1 MTVSNVG
8 SVSNRSA
15 GAERSQD
22 AEHARL
28 MFQLMGRLEQIL
40 ARLDGFSGAKRLPGA
55 MEISKEI
62 LVELVEF
69 AEERFD
75 KPQTDALIG
84 QVCDYHENTKRF
96 ERMLGGQSW
105 NGFAS
110 LIGIKLSYSDEVKA
124 IYQQLGVDL
133 VEIVGGYFQLL
144 GSRFLSGEAVADW
157 QASAEVFLDDL
168 VRRWN
173 TLSDGRSSE

>member
-1 MTVSNVG
+1 MSVSNVG
-8 SVSNRSA
+8 SVSDPSA
-15 GAERSQD
+15 GADRSQD
-22 AEHARL
+22 AEHGRA

-40 ARLDGFSGAKRLPGA
+40 ARLDTITGAKRLPGA
-55 MEISKEI
+55 IGISKEI

-69 AEERFD
+69 TEERFD

-84 QVCDYHENTKRF
+84 RVCDYHENTKRF

-124 IYQQLGVDL
+124 IYQQIGLDL
-133 VEIVGGYFQLL
+133 IQIIDQYFRLL
-144 GSRFLSGEAVADW
+144 ESRFLSGETGAEW
-157 QASAEVFLDDL
+157 QASVEVLIDDL
-168 VRRWN
+168 VRRWSAD
-173 TLSDGRSSE
+173 SDGRSPK